1 MEGILLN
8 INFKVKVSTKAQ
20 AIDLYKYMKQAF
32 RVGATQGKDV
42 NMDFHVPY
50 KLMLQVAGD
59 CGFTIKNGQIVDY
72 IGFLYYLN
80 KNSQLPFMYKLRT
93 DNGNKEFFIRL
104 KDIYVH
110 MNPSEINIDDGER
123 EGQILTN
130 FNVDMQVAIRFPCP
144 KFYAYFSYNEH
155 QMIQV
160 KEHDGSL
167 TSYSTNF
174 GHIPTFNSKGW
185 SQLLYTSYEETDRT
199 KPMKIE
205 FGELMGDLRKKTII
219 EYRRIWRNF
228 S

>member
-1 MEGILLN
+1 
-8 INFKVKVSTKAQ
+8 
-20 AIDLYKYMKQAF
+20 
-32 RVGATQGKDV
+32 
-42 NMDFHVPY
+42 
-50 KLMLQVAGD
+50 
-59 CGFTIKNGQIVDY
+59 
-72 IGFLYYLN
+72 
-80 KNSQLPFMYKLRT
+80 MYKLRT

-185 SQLLYTSYEETDRT
+185 GQLLYTSYEETDRT

-205 FGELMGDLRKKTII
+205 FGELMGDLREIIDYTKKMFLSPDLFIEFKLYNNLKERDLKVDWDNYII
-219 EYRRIWRNF
+219 NVNDIMEDEVSFIVVYVDSEHLNTQLVNYKEYMKNRLK
-228 S
+228 